1 MEISRVSR
9 ARRVRKQATIND
21 ADPSK
26 AIIADTTKLASFC
39 FILSFIK
46 GWEKN
51 TFSRIEKTY
60 IFVYLS
66 GGQFRLTEDTYEV

>member
-9 ARRVRKQATIND
+9 ARRVRKQATVND

-51 TFSRIEKTY
+51 TFSRIEKNL
-60 IFVYLS
+60 YLCLS
-66 GGQFRLTEDTYEV
+66 LRGAIQADGRYL